1 MSSTTNQT
9 STGNQPRSEP
19 VAMAPVVAFHTI
31 SKWLPLAKRLKQ
43 STSIDRTDTPHKPI
57 IPFNELPPH
66 QLDRR
71 NLNFGI
77 SLGTVHYGV
86 PPAIKLP
93 TPDNQKAAKLSI
105 LLQLRK
111 LYPKER
117 TQTISFIKRNK
128 QTIMDL
134 AWPTKFNLG
143 TSLQINGHSLVFIA
157 AAPKI
162 PETYT
167 TICVIGLDNEIEE
180 KMMDF
185 AATLNHFL
193 YPHNILDFWI
203 TNTIQQ
209 HPDKEDL
216 IISWDSK
223 LFLLV
228 DLDVVEG
235 NYQGS
240 SHPANIASLLPGWVA
255 YSRSN
260 YKLIYTSQFDHCHF
274 CKTPD
279 LNFCHTY
286 KECTARLCSRC
297 GSAGHL
303 RHHCPIERK
312 ECACSDNDKATEEE
326 FQSLTQRYVLPHKR
340 PRTEDKGSN
349 IATEMDETEH

>member
-1 MSSTTNQT
+1 MSSTPDQT

-19 VAMAPVVAFHTI
+19 ITMASEVAFHTV

-43 STSIDRTDTPHKPI
+43 SSSIARTNTPHQPI
-57 IPFNELPPH
+57 MPFNELPPH

-77 SLGTVHYGV
+77 SSGTVRYGV
-86 PPAIKLP
+86 PPTIKLP

-117 TQTISFIKRNK
+117 TQTVSFIKRNK
-128 QTIMDL
+128 QKIMDL
-134 AWPTKFNLG
+134 TWPTEFNPG

-162 PETYT
+162 PETYI
-167 TICVIGLDNEIEE
+167 TIRVIGLDNEIED
-180 KMMDF
+180 KMTDF
-185 AATLNHFL
+185 AATRDHFL
-193 YPHNILDFWI
+193 YPHNILDFWT

-209 HPDKEDL
+209 HPDEEDP
-216 IISWDSK
+216 IVSWDSE

-228 DLDVVEG
+228 DLDVIEG

-240 SHPANIASLLPGWVA
+240 SHPADIASLLPGWVA

-260 YKLIYTSQFDHCHF
+260 YKLIYTSRFDHCHF

-279 LNFCHTY
+279 LNVCHTY

-303 RHHCPIERK
+303 RRHCPVER
-312 ECACSDNDKATEEE
+312 EERTRGDNDKATEEE
-326 FQSLTQRYVLPHKR
+326 FRGR
-340 PRTEDKGSN
+340 D
-349 IATEMDETEH
+349 